1 MQPMLGNS
9 EDVFVCM
16 RTRNKASRRNKFWLQ
31 RQEIQVNAHTHI
43 HTHKAGRRQSLLKE
57 GGSETDEDEDGKTA
71 LKAFLV

>member
-31 RQEIQVNAHTHI
+31 RQEIQVNAHTHT
-43 HTHKAGRRQSLLKE
+43 HTKQDEGKVCSRKEEARQTK
-57 GGSETDEDEDGKTA
+57 TKTA
-71 LKAFLV
+71 RRHGT